1 MKIIQHKLSD
11 MINYM
16 IIDINISLTFNKLFT
31 QSIPFSVL
39 SSEAVLLDLIYLLLV
54 SLLVLLEPLSR
65 RQHVQEALITQT
77 ILQLI
82 SIIDKNK

>member
-1 MKIIQHKLSD
+1 
-11 MINYM
+11 M
-16 IIDINISLTFNKLFT
+16 IIDINISLTFSKLFT

-65 RQHVQEALITQT
+65 RQHVQEALIAQA
-77 ILQLI
+77 ILQRL
-82 SIIDKNK
+82 SINRIDQLG

>member
-1 MKIIQHKLSD
+1 